1 MTNSSFPDFVCRHC
15 HEPVNKF
22 TSFFGAGEVTFR
34 HGRPG
39 PYDHEVD
46 PIPRSEATH
55 VVQICDF
62 CSDSDVVWV
71 YRTHGK
77 SAPSSP
83 HRPSPDVRNADRSRN
98 TGTS

>member
-39 PYDHEVD
+39 PYGHEVD
-46 PIPRSEATH
+46 PIPRSEAAH

-71 YRTHGK
+71 YRTHGEIRAVIA
-77 SAPSSP
+77 APTF
-83 HRPSPDVRNADRSRN
+83 
-98 TGTS
+98 TGRGERRKVAKH